1 LATQENFRATNMEFD
16 LLTIIRGLAI
26 AVFLSGL
33 IWAGWNLSK
42 PLP

>member
-1 LATQENFRATNMEFD
+1 MEFD